1 MMGPMGLGI
10 SAGHGLLEIQ
20 VVTLLLQVHQ
30 GLLGQSS
37 PIDRSFEEDSQSYFL
52 HTVPRYYS

>member
-20 VVTLLLQVHQ
+20 VVTDWYQS
-30 GLLGQSS
+30 LGY
-37 PIDRSFEEDSQSYFL
+37 PW
-52 HTVPRYYS
+52 V